1 MKTMPLLS
9 NNKTA
14 VDPESTK
21 CLGNMSIPPQS
32 TVSYLGLGDLI
43 GESKAAGQS
52 GTQASTP
59 DRSSYGHVITFRLPN
74 QSSPVSLAGLME
86 SVGVDS
92 SKPDAEKELV
102 DRIEDR
108 AAQMPLPDGA
118 AVVEFTMSGLPSP
131 WTDTLSIL
139 VVLTKASGAVWLRGK
154 TPRLTA
160 LQERTQV
167 SLIVPPAFV
176 AGIPGSGR

>member
-1 MKTMPLLS
+1 MRLFG

-14 VDPESTK
+14 AGPESTR
-21 CLGNMSIPPQS
+21 CLGNMSTPSRS
-32 TVSYLGLGDLI
+32 TVSYLGLGDLV
-43 GESKAAGQS
+43 GESKATGQS
-52 GTQASTP
+52 GTQASTR

-92 SKPDAEKELV
+92 SKPDAEKELI

-108 AAQMPLPDGA
+108 AAQMSLPDGA
-118 AVVEFTMSGLPSP
+118 AVVELAISGLPSP

>member
-1 MKTMPLLS
+1 
-9 NNKTA
+9 
-14 VDPESTK
+14 
-21 CLGNMSIPPQS
+21 
-32 TVSYLGLGDLI
+32 
-43 GESKAAGQS
+43 
-52 GTQASTP
+52 
-59 DRSSYGHVITFRLPN
+59 
-74 QSSPVSLAGLME
+74 ME

-108 AAQMPLPDGA
+108 AAQMSLPDGA
-118 AVVEFTMSGLPSP
+118 AVVEFTVSGLPSP
-131 WTDTLSIL
+131 WTDTLSVL